1 MADDYKPDD
10 SYNPDESYKP
20 DEGYQPEEEAYN
32 PEGDGDVYLPDAD
45 NNTND
50 VNTNDTSK

>member
-20 DEGYQPEEEAYN
+20 EEGDQPAEESYN

-45 NNTND
+45 NTND
-50 VNTNDTSK
+50 VNTNDASK